1 MNASL
6 FRFKNFSIVFLALSA
21 LVFASTA
28 FAQAES
34 DISVTSV
41 ENSADPVI
49 AGSPPFNIDYTFT
62 VTNNGPDEATSVVI
76 DMEFATTIAV
86 PACAIITSQGTG
98 ILTSWAVGTLANGA
112 SATYQLQCN
121 ADSTVPDGATLSM
134 LAALASLDQTDPD
147 DTNNSAT
154 EDSTVAL
161 EVDIALS
168 ATKSIDPV
176 VAGSGTDNLE
186 VSLIVANIGP
196 SDATGVVVDTVWVL
210 PAGVV
215 PTSFTPS
222 QGTVDEFGVWTIG
235 ALTVA
240 QGEVNLTAVLT
251 VGPTTVAGTDVISGT
266 ATVSAADQ
274 PDGDETNDTITGA
287 VSVRETSATFRV
299 GKVFTEGD
307 GPSVNMTLTCNGVI
321 EDTGSVTGGGFV
333 SLTATGFLQDVFG
346 TTNCVVSE
354 EIPAGYFPAYSADC
368 DVTAVDGAANATE
381 GEGVYACTV
390 TNAETHSTFL
400 VTKAYSDGNLDA
412 VEVTLTCNTGLP
424 LEQSFEISD
433 GNPVD
438 FVMTNFVEGE
448 MDCEVTETGTADGYT
463 PSYDNGSVV
472 SATSCVF
479 ADVTSSAH
487 SCAITNTVGGV
498 TFTVNKVWDFVN
510 DGNDMDTSVDITIT
524 CDSEITNDGASED
537 DGTWSYTGTT
547 LGTDYISAQVI
558 PELPYST
565 CSATEDDVSSA
576 VEVDNQCSG
585 IQLSAGQGN
594 SCTITNT
601 VFFEGIPTLN
611 QYGLAILAL
620 LMLGVGFVG
629 FRRFV

>member
-390 TNAETHSTFL
+390 TNAETHS
-400 VTKAYSDGNLDA
+400 
-412 VEVTLTCNTGLP
+412 
-424 LEQSFEISD
+424 
-433 GNPVD
+433 
-438 FVMTNFVEGE
+438 
-448 MDCEVTETGTADGYT
+448 
-463 PSYDNGSVV
+463 
-472 SATSCVF
+472 
-479 ADVTSSAH
+479 H
-487 SCAITNTVGGV
+487 
-498 TFTVNKVWDFVN
+498 
-510 DGNDMDTSVDITIT
+510 
-524 CDSEITNDGASED
+524 
-537 DGTWSYTGTT
+537 
-547 LGTDYISAQVI
+547 
-558 PELPYST
+558 
-565 CSATEDDVSSA
+565 
-576 VEVDNQCSG
+576 QC
-585 IQLSAGQGN
+585 
-594 SCTITNT
+594 
-601 VFFEGIPTLN
+601 
-611 QYGLAILAL
+611 
-620 LMLGVGFVG
+620 
-629 FRRFV
+629 